1 MQMIPLWQMMLL
13 LAAVMLVGIAN
24 NLAAYRNGV
33 NDGYMFSKD
42 PECPGYQKAR
52 RILEGYGKIPPKSM
66 DSGNSSEVHAEDSKD
81 VQEPQHHADDHHD
94 V

>member
-1 MQMIPLWQMMLL
+1 MTIPFWGYILIVG
-13 LAAVMLVGIAN
+13 AVYFALRATE
-24 NLAAYRNGV
+24 AAYRNGV